1 MAFLF
6 VCNMFPLHMPC
17 QKRPQWDF
25 LLGRIVKGVQSYRG
39 DHEMAKLA
47 RSQFFFITIE
57 QDTPG
62 FSRMIVLVISVL

>member
-1 MAFLF
+1 
-6 VCNMFPLHMPC
+6 
-17 QKRPQWDF
+17 
-25 LLGRIVKGVQSYRG
+25 
-39 DHEMAKLA
+39 MAKLA